1 MLFSLNAMDEIQD
14 KFGDLGELD
23 KVMGGKD
30 RFKAVRWLLA
40 LLLNEGAAEGESPL
54 TEREVGKMIHAGN
67 MAYAQECIFK
77 SIAIGQAGKEVPSE
91 ETPETDDDDE
101 TEQGNVTAGQEQ
113 LGYPER
119 EVWRM
124 TPYKILTLFRIH
136 RQFHPEKW
144 KPEPPEGIDPIDV
157 ALGGL

>member
-1 MLFSLNAMDEIQD
+1 MPAARRGIPLYFTMSAFKDGRYPINLDQERHLLFSLNAMDEIQD

-23 KVMGGKD
+23 KIMGGKD

-77 SIAIGQAGKEVPSE
+77 SIAIGQAGTE
-91 ETPETDDDDE
+91 ETTAEPDDSDADDE
-101 TEQGNVTAGQEQ
+101 TEQGNAAAGQE
-113 LGYPER
+113 
-119 EVWRM
+119 
-124 TPYKILTLFRIH
+124 K
-136 RQFHPEKW
+136 
-144 KPEPPEGIDPIDV
+144 
-157 ALGGL
+157 

>member
-1 MLFSLNAMDEIQD
+1 MGAFKDGRYPINLDQERHLLFSLNAMDEIQD

-113 LGYPER
+113 
-119 EVWRM
+119 
-124 TPYKILTLFRIH
+124 
-136 RQFHPEKW
+136 
-144 KPEPPEGIDPIDV
+144 
-157 ALGGL
+157 

>member
-1 MLFSLNAMDEIQD
+1 MDEIQD

-77 SIAIGQAGKEVPSE
+77 SIAIGQAGKELPPKKHRRRTTMTKPNR
-91 ETPETDDDDE
+91 ET
-101 TEQGNVTAGQEQ
+101 
-113 LGYPER
+113 
-119 EVWRM
+119 
-124 TPYKILTLFRIH
+124 
-136 RQFHPEKW
+136 
-144 KPEPPEGIDPIDV
+144 
-157 ALGGL
+157 

>member
-1 MLFSLNAMDEIQD
+1 MDEIQD

-67 MAYAQECIFK
+67 MAYAQECIYK
-77 SIAIGQAGKEVPSE
+77 SIAIGQAGKERFPPKKHRSRTKRTTKPNR
-91 ETPETDDDDE
+91 ETRRRDRKSRPAPPYLYWGCAAGLPGAGSVADDPLQNTDA
-101 TEQGNVTAGQEQ
+101 V
-113 LGYPER
+113 
-119 EVWRM
+119 
-124 TPYKILTLFRIH
+124 
-136 RQFHPEKW
+136 
-144 KPEPPEGIDPIDV
+144 
-157 ALGGL
+157 